1 MTYTQT
7 KPLSFDEFLAK
18 YPEDGKLYELVDGE
32 IVEMRPIGA
41 HQNVVRF
48 IAKSFDRQVDRLD
61 LDYVVEQSATIKTIT
76 KDGWEQGRNP
86 DVSVIDG
93 AVWDAHLS
101 DYAALRE
108 PIQLAVEVVSTNWRD
123 DYIDKLDEYQRLGIR
138 EYWIVDYRAIASMK
152 YIGVPKVPTIS
163 VYLLENSQ
171 YKSTQFRGE
180 ELIISA
186 TFPELKLTVD
196 RLVAASLPRQ
206 R

>member
-7 KPLSFDEFLAK
+7 KPLSFDEFLEK
-18 YPEDGKLYELVDGE
+18 YPEDGKVYELVDGE
-32 IVEMRPIGA
+32 IVEMRATKAYDSVASYILFA
-41 HQNVVRF
+41 FYDEV
-48 IAKSFDRQVDRLD
+48 KRLD
-61 LDYVVEQSATIKTIT
+61 LDYVLQQTAAVKTIT

-93 AVWDAHLS
+93 AVWDVHLS

-108 PIQLAVEVVSTNWRD
+108 PIALAVEVVSTNWRD

-152 YIGVPKVPTIS
+152 YIGAPKVPTIS
-163 VYLLENSQ
+163 IYLLENGQ
-171 YKSTQFRGE
+171 YQATQFRGE
-180 ELIISA
+180 ESIISA
-186 TFPELKLTVD
+186 IFPELNLTVD
-196 RLVAASLPRQ
+196 RVVAASLPRQ